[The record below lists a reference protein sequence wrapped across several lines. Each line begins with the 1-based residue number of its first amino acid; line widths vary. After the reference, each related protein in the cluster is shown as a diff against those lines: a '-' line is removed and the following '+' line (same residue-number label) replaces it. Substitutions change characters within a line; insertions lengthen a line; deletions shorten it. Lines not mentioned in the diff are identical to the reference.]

1 MTNTTNTTN
10 NTATTPEFIAT
21 PTQKKNIVATLK
33 EKAAAMISDIK
44 TEGPVKAAKK
54 NLRSLIAILL
64 AVTVVISIGSLLGGL
79 GYKRAVKKSIECYLG
94 DNVLYVTNTIPNCV
108 WKEYADYM
116 DEGVL
121 KLKIGAIGE
130 AIENK
135 ANRNEF
141 ENVTY
146 ELDDFDELRHS
157 EVRDMKD
164 MITDHYESIDENDIG
179 DKMYETTVTLE
190 YEYDGEEIEEEADIV
205 AVKINGRWY
214 AVNPYGGFLS
224 FVF

>member
-1 MTNTTNTTN
+1 MTNTTNNTN
-10 NTATTPEFIAT
+10 KTATTPEFIAT
-21 PTQKKNIVATLK
+21 PTQKKNIVTTLK

-79 GYKRAVKKSIECYLG
+79 GYKRAVEKSIECYLG

-108 WKEYADYM
+108 WKQYADYV
-116 DEGVL
+116 DESVL
-121 KLKIGAIGE
+121 KLKIDAIGE

-135 ANRNEF
+135 ANRNEL

-164 MITDHYESIDENDIG
+164 MLTDNYESIDENDIS

-190 YEYDGEEIEEEADIV
+190 YEYDGEEIEEESDIV

-214 AVNPYGGFLS
+214 AVNPYGGFVS

>member
-1 MTNTTNTTN
+1 MTNTTNNTN

-21 PTQKKNIVATLK
+21 PTQKKNIVTTLK

-79 GYKRAVKKSIECYLG
+79 GYKRAVEKSIECYLG

-135 ANRNEF
+135 ADRNEF